1 MNKEFEVLVDKVA
14 KRLAEGKKPHKATL
28 NKMYSY
34 PGTTAEYRMK
44 RLDERYAYFR
54 EQYLTRQ
61 AELQAMFARAM
72 SGKNNWKTVGEPV
85 EHNIEFVK

>member
-1 MNKEFEVLVDKVA
+1 MTNEFEVLVDKCA

-28 NKMYSY
+28 NKMYQY

-54 EQYLTRQ
+54 QQYLDRQ

-72 SGKNNWKTVGEPV
+72 SGTRVWETVGEPTT
-85 EHNIEFVK
+85 HNIKFIK

>member
-1 MNKEFEVLVDKVA
+1 MNNEFEMLVDKVA
-14 KRLAEGKKPHKATL
+14 KRLAENKKPHKTTL

-44 RLDERYAYFR
+44 RLDERYKHFR
-54 EQYLTRQ
+54 EQYLERQ

-72 SGKNNWKTVGEPV
+72 SGTRNWETVGEPV
-85 EHNIEFVK
+85 DHDIKFGK